1 MNNIW
6 MSATGRFLVSSANA
20 NAGSTTLTLFGNTG
34 KKRMATSYQE
44 EYPQNTSSSSPS
56 PPSSPS
62 LQPPRLQSYLHQNVL
77 MRNLIVSPT
86 PLSASN
92 WKRTMQSTWMI
103 PSRVNKH
110 IQLEYVIFARGA
122 YLDES
127 DGHMKLGG
135 EQVSPI
141 IWADTLMALTR
152 GQETSFSRL
161 ADNKYFIN
169 STADEGKECE
179 DCGCLISWRSSLL
192 RFNGKTGPL
201 TFPGT
206 KYCNVCYIRRRRDKG
221 ETIAKESYGVE
232 GPVSKLWTLPAIQPL
247 IDEQLQDMY
256 CRGHDCGIK
265 LSKENAIYDRSSSMD
280 HYPFI
285 VRSLCKDC
293 NRKAK
298 KGSFMGAV
306 DRWARRRMK
315 KDRPCVF
322 ASLDQARMAFV
333 VTYIQGY
340 CVGAPQLSVA
350 LFQELVQVA
359 SHLRQLCFW
368 CGSQLRYERGTDPR
382 VRKSIDRTTFVSGV
396 SLPYGHP
403 DQIMVLSCASCN
415 SIFSDRDILERIE
428 YLDQLAKEMPAGVV
442 WGDMVLDKIENFD
455 EELERNR
462 PDVDPYLRKSYD
474 TFLRHR
480 INKGKEH
487 RIQHWTFEKYRFYL
501 EVCERQSVVSGM
513 KPRKCC
519 DFDRCINTD
528 PYDLHTVVYMEREIN
543 FMKQDFLEFQNDDEF
558 KRSKE
563 KSRTRW
569 AVNVLRKHLFKLIDD
584 TNELKL
590 GWESR
595 IEKMKKNP
603 LPCLHFHQTP
613 LLTRAEDTSIVES
626 SSSPPAQVQTQPSTQ
641 AVTPTQGPIVHAR
654 YSLQNKR

>member
-1 MNNIW
+1 
-6 MSATGRFLVSSANA
+6 
-20 NAGSTTLTLFGNTG
+20 
-34 KKRMATSYQE
+34 
-44 EYPQNTSSSSPS
+44 
-56 PPSSPS
+56 
-62 LQPPRLQSYLHQNVL
+62 
-77 MRNLIVSPT
+77 
-86 PLSASN
+86 
-92 WKRTMQSTWMI
+92 MI

-127 DGHMKLGG
+127 DGHM
-135 EQVSPI
+135 
-141 IWADTLMALTR
+141 
-152 GQETSFSRL
+152 
-161 ADNKYFIN
+161 
-169 STADEGKECE
+169 
-179 DCGCLISWRSSLL
+179 
-192 RFNGKTGPL
+192 
-201 TFPGT
+201 
-206 KYCNVCYIRRRRDKG
+206 KG

-285 VRSLCKDC
+285 GIVSVLLSSQLRFFKS
-293 NRKAK
+293 
-298 KGSFMGAV
+298 SFKWHLISGNY
-306 DRWARRRMK
+306 
-315 KDRPCVF
+315 
-322 ASLDQARMAFV
+322 AFGVAPNSAMNV
-333 VTYIQGY
+333 VPI
-340 CVGAPQLSVA
+340 LES
-350 LFQELVQVA
+350 
-359 SHLRQLCFW
+359 
-368 CGSQLRYERGTDPR
+368 GSQLIEQRLFLGSRCRMGTQI
-382 VRKSIDRTTFVSGV
+382 KS
-396 SLPYGHP
+396 
-403 DQIMVLSCASCN
+403 C
-415 SIFSDRDILERIE
+415 IFSDRDILERIE

-569 AVNVLRKHLFKLIDD
+569 AVNVLPKHLFKLIDD

-590 GWESR
+590 G
-595 IEKMKKNP
+595 
-603 LPCLHFHQTP
+603 
-613 LLTRAEDTSIVES
+613 
-626 SSSPPAQVQTQPSTQ
+626 
-641 AVTPTQGPIVHAR
+641 
-654 YSLQNKR
+654 